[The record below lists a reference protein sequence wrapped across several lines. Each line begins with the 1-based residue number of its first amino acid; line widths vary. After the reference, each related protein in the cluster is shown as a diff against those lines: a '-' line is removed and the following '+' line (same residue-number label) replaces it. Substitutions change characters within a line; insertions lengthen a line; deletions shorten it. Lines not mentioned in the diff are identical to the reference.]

1 MAVCAMVV
9 CPCGVMVPSPGGSRA
24 RRGPRTPSC
33 FDTSETVTSQPKDM
47 EEPASVEKLTAAS
60 NNEQSAGPG
69 IARPPSRNNKNKGAA
84 SKGGEEAR
92 MEHASRTTLALA
104 TTESGRY
111 VGTRPLRSNRSPTP
125 TLHRIPLKAAADQKQ
140 AGNGRPSKHLPAVRT
155 SPASPQDPQAAPAQL
170 RAKVPLAVPRTSTV
184 NQRFNELNVSNQRR

>member
-1 MAVCAMVV
+1 MVV
-9 CPCGVMVPSPGGSRA
+9 CPCGVMVPSPGGGRT

-60 NNEQSAGPG
+60 NNEQAAGIP
-69 IARPPSRNNKNKGAA
+69 RPPSRNNKNKGV
-84 SKGGEEAR
+84 STKGEEAR
-92 MEHASRTTLALA
+92 LEHASRTTLALA
-104 TTESGRY
+104 TRESGRY

-125 TLHRIPLKAAADQKQ
+125 TLHRIPLKTDQKQ

-155 SPASPQDPQAAPAQL
+155 SPASPQNPQQTAPAQL

>member
-1 MAVCAMVV
+1 MVV
-9 CPCGVMVPSPGGSRA
+9 CPCGVMVPSPGGGRS

-47 EEPASVEKLTAAS
+47 EEPASVEKLTAAN
-60 NNEQSAGPG
+60 NNEQTAGIP
-69 IARPPSRNNKNKGAA
+69 RPASRNSKNKGAA

-92 MEHASRTTLALA
+92 LDHSSRTTLALA

-125 TLHRIPLKAAADQKQ
+125 TLHRIPLKSAADQKQ

-155 SPASPQDPQAAPAQL
+155 SPASPQDPQAPSAHL
-170 RAKVPLAVPRTSTV
+170 RDMNRAKVPLAVPRKSSLT
-184 NQRFNELNVSNQRR
+184 QRLNELNVTNQRR